1 MVSKRLLGVDVDLTV
16 VHSDIGWL
24 RWLLQHPN
32 SFDCK
37 EFLEISGKPETD
49 MVFPYNL
56 GELFPSVKD
65 PHQYW
70 REVDYSHLQP
80 IEGSVEALEK
90 LSKYFGIV
98 FISRIKGNHTKSKYY
113 WLKEHF
119 PFMAEYVAT
128 HGKWVMGNSVVAMVD
143 DRLDVL
149 KQFDFEKRI
158 CFNTPYTQSVEC
170 DVNLEFSVWNDETV
184 KRICDE
190 YI

>member
-1 MVSKRLLGVDVDLTV
+1 MRAKPLLGVDIDLTV
-16 VHSDIGWL
+16 CPSDQGWL
-24 RWLLQHPN
+24 DWLNYYNGFAGVLVNNIEGP
-32 SFDCK
+32 
-37 EFLEISGKPETD
+37 L
-49 MVFPYNL
+49 PYNL
-56 GELFPSVKD
+56 GELFPSIKD

-70 REVDYSHLQP
+70 REVDYSQFDP

-119 PFMAEYVAT
+119 PFMTEYVAT

-149 KQFDFEKRI
+149 KQFDLEKRI

-190 YI
+190 YL